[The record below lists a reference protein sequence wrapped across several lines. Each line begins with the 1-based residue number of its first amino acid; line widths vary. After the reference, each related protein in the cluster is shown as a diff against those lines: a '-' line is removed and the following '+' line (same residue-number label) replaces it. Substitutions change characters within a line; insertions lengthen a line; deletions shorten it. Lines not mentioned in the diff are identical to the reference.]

1 MFYVS
6 KNQLFPKCKLLSLRV
21 YAGSRPRVPQ
31 LFSKSLNLEVE
42 VVFVFLSHKICN
54 SVLIKFILN
63 QKSTRLLCR
72 LISMCWAKFKLFSQ
86 KLWADVGILGQQI
99 INFLYVS
106 HCNGKWNLQ
115 SPDIELW
122 IFFFCFFSSEPR
134 PFSFII
140 QVFSAINKYPS
151 WHCFNVILH
160 KLIYLYFYSVLCVF
174 YLLWFSHS
182 DLWI

>member
-140 QVFSAINKYPS
+140 YAGGVSACVINAITARKSLTQKARLPFPPKSRIQPFPFPFKY
-151 WHCFNVILH
+151 V
-160 KLIYLYFYSVLCVF
+160 
-174 YLLWFSHS
+174 
-182 DLWI
+182 